1 MTLAELEKS
10 LDVKFPKKFHE
21 IYDTGAMEWIEVG
34 NEKFNENREHYLNDP
49 KAFMMLS
56 CDCEPIFFEDI
67 SDCIN
72 SDYIISLNELIKW
85 REEYMNE
92 KLDEKFRLIPFAMN
106 GGGDF
111 YCFLYEKGTDE
122 PKIVMVAHD
131 TCDLP
136 DVIGKDFDEFLYI
149 MMMSCVAY
157 AVDDDDFSELEGEQ
171 WENNLNYL
179 NDEYRSII
187 QSADRYK
194 LADMYWSLDFD
205 MAEIFS

>member
-34 NEKFNENREHYLNDP
+34 NEKFNENKDFYLNDP
-49 KAFMMLS
+49 KAFLMLY
-56 CDCEPIFFEDI
+56 CDAEPVFFEDI
-67 SDCIN
+67 PE
-72 SDYIISLNELIKW
+72 YLRGLNEVLEWI
-85 REEYMNE
+85 EEEHNR
-92 KLDEKFRLIPFAMN
+92 KIDEKFRLIPFAMN

-111 YCFLYEKGTDE
+111 YCFLYEKGMDE

-171 WENNLNYL
+171 WENNLSYL
-179 NDEYRSII
+179 LPEYRKKIEESTPE
-187 QSADRYK
+187 R
-194 LADMYWSLDFD
+194 LADFYWSINFD
-205 MAEIFS
+205 EAKIFS

>member
-49 KAFMMLS
+49 KAFLMLY
-56 CDCEPIFFEDI
+56 CDAEPIFFEYI
-67 SDCIN
+67 
-72 SDYIISLNELIKW
+72 SDYINTLNELIEW
-85 REEYMNE
+85 CENDINEE
-92 KLDEKFRLIPFAMN
+92 LDEKFRLIPFAMD

-122 PKIVMVAHD
+122 PKVVMVAHD

-136 DVIGKDFDEFLYI
+136 EVIGKDFDEFLYI

-171 WENNLNYL
+171 WKNNLGYL
-179 NDEYRSII
+179 LPEYRKKIEESTPE
-187 QSADRYK
+187 R
-194 LADMYWSLDFD
+194 LADFYWSLNFD
-205 MAEIFS
+205 EAEIFS